1 MGYKPRF
8 IINNNNKGGHCKKH
22 PKHRQSPGVCS
33 LCVSEKLTRISATS
47 SKNTSKA
54 RAYYCSSSSLSSSE
68 DDSYASSPSS
78 SPPHLRRIAS
88 DVLVDDNAKKV
99 DAGFGKSR
107 SMAFV
112 AAEDGKL
119 RPEEKRG
126 SSSNNNTNNKK
137 VIRGFWSKI
146 LHPRRNKRLKDHN
159 RKVFMN
165 ISQSQPLGATSSSS
179 TVVY

>member
-1 MGYKPRF
+1 MQMGYKPRF
-8 IINNNNKGGHCKKH
+8 IMNNNNNKGGQCKKH

-47 SKNTSKA
+47 SNKTSKG
-54 RAYYCSSSSLSSSE
+54 RAYYCSSSSLSSSV

-126 SSSNNNTNNKK
+126 SSSNNNNKK
-137 VIRGFWSKI
+137 KI
-146 LHPRRNKRLKDHN
+146 LHPRSNKRLKDHN

>member
-8 IINNNNKGGHCKKH
+8 IMNNNNNNNNKGGQCKKH

-47 SKNTSKA
+47 SNNTSKA

-88 DVLVDDNAKKV
+88 DVLVDDNAKRL
-99 DAGFGKSR
+99 DAEFGKSR

-126 SSSNNNTNNKK
+126 SNNNKK

-146 LHPRRNKRLKDHN
+146 LHPRRNKRLRDHN

-179 TVVY
+179 TAVY

>member
-1 MGYKPRF
+1 MS
-8 IINNNNKGGHCKKH
+8 NNSSKGGQCKKH

-33 LCVSEKLTRISATS
+33 LCLSEKLTRISTKS
-47 SKNTSKA
+47 NNNTSRA

-78 SPPHLRRIAS
+78 SPPHHRRIAS
-88 DVLVDDNAKKV
+88 DVLGNDNTRQV

-119 RPEEKRG
+119 RSEEKRN
-126 SSSNNNTNNKK
+126 SAANNKK
-137 VIRGFWSKI
+137 VISGFWSKI
-146 LHPRRNKRLKDHN
+146 LHPRRNKKLRDHN
-159 RKVFMN
+159 HHRNVNVDRKVFMN
-165 ISQSQPLGATSSSS
+165 ISQSQPLAGCSTS
-179 TVVY
+179 TAVH